1 MLRGIE
7 EDGYDDEEEEIPREL
22 LEEELEDAHVVDY
35 EEEEE
40 TEENTVREVNIDGS
54 SESED
59 ELRERHV

>member
-35 EEEEE
+35 EEEE